1 MDLTAE
7 DTRITGL
14 EALSW
19 SALCLRNALWSFFN
33 EITSLETRSFALVF
47 SSAAWSAFN

>member
-1 MDLTAE
+1 MELTVE

-14 EALSW
+14 EALSCY
-19 SALCLRNALWSFFN
+19 ALYLRNVLLSFFN

-47 SSAAWSAFN
+47 STAAQSAFN